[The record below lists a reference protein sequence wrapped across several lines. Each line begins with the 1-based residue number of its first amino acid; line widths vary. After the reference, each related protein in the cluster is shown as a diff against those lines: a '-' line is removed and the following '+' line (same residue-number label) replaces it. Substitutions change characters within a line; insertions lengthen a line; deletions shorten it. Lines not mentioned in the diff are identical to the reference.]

1 MKIFVGTD
9 LIEIERIKKSC
20 QSRRFCERVYSEK
33 ELTLFSQ
40 KKNPYESMAA
50 NWAAKESFAKALGT
64 GVEGFALNEVSCLRD
79 ELGCPYLELTG
90 NALLAAENRGLTFAV
105 SLSHI
110 KDIVESFIASIL
122 YRWKNELIDRII
134 PGTEAAVKGYK
145 KLDNDDKLDE
155 KRWKAIK
162 AARIELAKDTE
173 EEKCICTRLNEALE
187 DGDYD
192 TASDLQIEMAKK
204 SQALEKEYRI
214 YALNILD

>member
-79 ELGCPYLELTG
+79 ELGCLELTG
-90 NALLAAENRGLTFAV
+90 NALLAAEKRGLTFAV
-105 SLSHI
+105 SISHI
-110 KDIVESFIASIL
+110 KDIASAVVIA
-122 YRWKNELIDRII
+122 Y
-134 PGTEAAVKGYK
+134 
-145 KLDNDDKLDE
+145 
-155 KRWKAIK
+155 
-162 AARIELAKDTE
+162 
-173 EEKCICTRLNEALE
+173 
-187 DGDYD
+187 
-192 TASDLQIEMAKK
+192 
-204 SQALEKEYRI
+204 EKEDK
-214 YALNILD
+214 NG

>member
-50 NWAAKESFAKALGT
+50 KESFAKALGT

-79 ELGCPYLELTG
+79 EFGCPYLELTG
-90 NALLAAENRGLTFAV
+90 NALLAAENRRLTFAV

-110 KDIVESFIASIL
+110 KDIASAVVIA
-122 YRWKNELIDRII
+122 Y
-134 PGTEAAVKGYK
+134 
-145 KLDNDDKLDE
+145 
-155 KRWKAIK
+155 
-162 AARIELAKDTE
+162 
-173 EEKCICTRLNEALE
+173 
-187 DGDYD
+187 
-192 TASDLQIEMAKK
+192 
-204 SQALEKEYRI
+204 EKEDK
-214 YALNILD
+214 NG

>member
-64 GVEGFALNEVSCLRD
+64 GVEGFALNEVSCL
-79 ELGCPYLELTG
+79 LTG

-110 KDIVESFIASIL
+110 KDIASAVVIA
-122 YRWKNELIDRII
+122 Y
-134 PGTEAAVKGYK
+134 
-145 KLDNDDKLDE
+145 
-155 KRWKAIK
+155 
-162 AARIELAKDTE
+162 
-173 EEKCICTRLNEALE
+173 
-187 DGDYD
+187 
-192 TASDLQIEMAKK
+192 
-204 SQALEKEYRI
+204 EKEDK
-214 YALNILD
+214 NG

>member
-40 KKNPYESMAA
+40 KKNPYESMAG
-50 NWAAKESFAKALGT
+50 NWAAKALGT

-110 KDIVESFIASIL
+110 KDIASAVVIA
-122 YRWKNELIDRII
+122 Y
-134 PGTEAAVKGYK
+134 
-145 KLDNDDKLDE
+145 
-155 KRWKAIK
+155 
-162 AARIELAKDTE
+162 
-173 EEKCICTRLNEALE
+173 
-187 DGDYD
+187 
-192 TASDLQIEMAKK
+192 
-204 SQALEKEYRI
+204 EKEDK
-214 YALNILD
+214 NG

>member
-40 KKNPYESMAA
+40 KKNQYEYMAP
-50 NWAAKESFAKALGT
+50 NCAAKESFAKALGT

-90 NALLAAENRGLTFAV
+90 NALLAAENRRLTFAV

-110 KDIVESFIASIL
+110 KDIASAVVIA
-122 YRWKNELIDRII
+122 Y
-134 PGTEAAVKGYK
+134 
-145 KLDNDDKLDE
+145 
-155 KRWKAIK
+155 
-162 AARIELAKDTE
+162 
-173 EEKCICTRLNEALE
+173 
-187 DGDYD
+187 
-192 TASDLQIEMAKK
+192 
-204 SQALEKEYRI
+204 EKEDK
-214 YALNILD
+214 NG

>member
-40 KKNPYESMAA
+40 KKNTYESMAA

-90 NALLAAENRGLTFAV
+90 NALLAGRCFSARVRQRNRRGIGEH
-105 SLSHI
+105 SL
-110 KDIVESFIASIL
+110 K
-122 YRWKNELIDRII
+122 
-134 PGTEAAVKGYK
+134 GT
-145 KLDNDDKLDE
+145 
-155 KRWKAIK
+155 
-162 AARIELAKDTE
+162 
-173 EEKCICTRLNEALE
+173 
-187 DGDYD
+187 
-192 TASDLQIEMAKK
+192 
-204 SQALEKEYRI
+204 
-214 YALNILD
+214 

>member
-90 NALLAAENRGLTFAV
+90 TVGTWGPLESEAMMHEHGADWTNPCKNLTNT
-105 SLSHI
+105 
-110 KDIVESFIASIL
+110 DQ
-122 YRWKNELIDRII
+122 YCEL
-134 PGTEAAVKGYK
+134 
-145 KLDNDDKLDE
+145 
-155 KRWKAIK
+155 
-162 AARIELAKDTE
+162 
-173 EEKCICTRLNEALE
+173 
-187 DGDYD
+187 
-192 TASDLQIEMAKK
+192 
-204 SQALEKEYRI
+204 
-214 YALNILD
+214 